1 MNGSFSNFHRLVRV
15 GAVCL
20 VLLGVAGLAQA
31 QNYWFE
37 TYERA
42 VELIDDNRLD
52 RAEELLGQVIEDR
65 PVPQSAIRVP
75 GNRYIH
81 YLPYFQRARIQIE
94 RGQFDLAA
102 HNLDVSEAFGAIRFN
117 RRRLAQF
124 QKLREVARAE
134 MAGPATAMDETTTL
148 TVEKNGSRD

>member
-1 MNGSFSNFHRLVRV
+1 MNRSFSNFHRLVRV

-31 QNYWFE
+31 QDYWFE

-52 RAEELLGQVIEDR
+52 EAEELLGQVIKDR